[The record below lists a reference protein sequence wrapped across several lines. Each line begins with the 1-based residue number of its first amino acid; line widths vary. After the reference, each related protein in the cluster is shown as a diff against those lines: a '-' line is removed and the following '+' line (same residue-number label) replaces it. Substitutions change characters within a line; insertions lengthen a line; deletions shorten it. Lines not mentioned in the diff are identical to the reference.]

1 MKAPRMF
8 DVGHNNQLLQSS
20 AFITRLI
27 YHDTTYDTAII
38 VAESE
43 SDIRITTPPHTS
55 PSRASYGVSIV
66 RILEK
71 IDRVI
76 TAPHWF

>member
-1 MKAPRMF
+1 MQ
-8 DVGHNNQLLQSS
+8 NINQTLDSQKTLHS
-20 AFITRLI
+20 
-27 YHDTTYDTAII
+27 
-38 VAESE
+38 
-43 SDIRITTPPHTS
+43 S

-76 TAPHWF
+76 TAPHCMMCYPGFSELTRHDVHDTVTSVFMSEGDQGWD